1 MACLAVRPV
10 IACRHESARRS
21 GVRVTLT
28 KKIMVITTGGTI
40 GSILQAG
47 QVAVE
52 ASATKIADEI
62 DAVKQRLGVDVEVIS
77 PVNKNSEV
85 LTPGDWVTVLA
96 SIRHA
101 CQQDC
106 DGIVVTHGTDTMA
119 YTVAAAVAF
128 RHLWNKKVCF
138 TGAFLSPDHPQ
149 SDTALSLS
157 AALEFAASPQ
167 PGQGVYVA
175 FRADADNREANILNG
190 IDIKPMG
197 FDDEV
202 FNSVYN
208 NVVTRYCPT
217 VGLAFDASV
226 TAPQQPTI
234 NDTGLPTKAAVAAA
248 QKKIAYLH
256 LYPGIDKD
264 LLRAVSAGKDV
275 VVLQL
280 YHSGTGPFGDE
291 YSDVIDHI
299 TACCDDTLF
308 LLGSFPAKH
317 ITTPYGSTYALMASG
332 GVLYRDLQS
341 HFLYVFALLAL
352 SSGKSQ
358 SDIRTL
364 LSGWEMLGTE
374 QSGDD

>member
-1 MACLAVRPV
+1 
-10 IACRHESARRS
+10 
-21 GVRVTLT
+21 
-28 KKIMVITTGGTI
+28 MVITTGGTI
-40 GSILQAG
+40 GSILQSG

-52 ASATKIADEI
+52 ASASKIADEI
-62 DAVKQRLGVDVEVIS
+62 DAVKQRLGLDVEVIS
-77 PVNKNSEV
+77 PINKNSEV

-128 RHLWNKKVCF
+128 SHLWNKKICF
-138 TGAFLSPDHPQ
+138 TGAFLSPDHPR

-157 AALEFAASPQ
+157 AALEFAASSQ
-167 PGQGVYVA
+167 PEQGVYVA
-175 FRADADNREANILNG
+175 FRSDADNREAKILSG
-190 IDIKPMG
+190 IELKPMG
-197 FDDEV
+197 FDDAV
-202 FNSVYN
+202 FHSQYN
-208 NVVTRYCPT
+208 AVVSRYCPA
-217 VGLAFDASV
+217 VGLACEAPLTAPTQPVVCDAS
-226 TAPQQPTI
+226 
-234 NDTGLPTKAAVAAA
+234 LPTKTAVAAT

-256 LYPGIDKD
+256 LYPGLDKG
-264 LLRAVSAGKDV
+264 LLRAVSADKDV

-280 YHSGTGPFGDE
+280 YHSGTGPFGEE

-317 ITTPYGSTYALMASG
+317 ITTPYGSTHALMASG

-358 SDIRTL
+358 TDIRSL
-364 LSGWEMLGTE
+364 LSGWEV
-374 QSGDD
+374 SC

>member
-1 MACLAVRPV
+1 MACLTARPV
-10 IACRHESARRS
+10 IACRHESARLN
-21 GVRVTLT
+21 GVSVTLT

-40 GSILQAG
+40 GSILKSDH
-47 QVAVE
+47 VAVE
-52 ASATKIADEI
+52 ASASKIAAEI
-62 DAVKQRLGVDVEVIS
+62 EAVKQKLGFEVEVVS
-77 PVNKNSEV
+77 PINKNSEV
-85 LTPGDWVTVLA
+85 LSPADWIVVLN
-96 SIRHA
+96 SIEDG
-101 CQQDC
+101 CNSDC

-128 RHLWNKKVCF
+128 RRLWNKKVCF
-138 TGAFLSPDHPQ
+138 TGAFLSPDHPR

-175 FRADADNREANILNG
+175 FRSDADNREAKILNG

-197 FDDEV
+197 FDDAV
-202 FNSVYN
+202 FHSLYDA
-208 NVVTRYCPT
+208 VVSRYCPT
-217 VGLAFDASV
+217 AGLSDDALSGPECV
-226 TAPQQPTI
+226 PAQSPALDQTE
-234 NDTGLPTKAAVAAA
+234 LPSEVAVAAA

-256 LYPGIDKD
+256 VYPGIDKA
-264 LLRAVSAGKDV
+264 LLQAVSAGKDV

-317 ITTPYGSTYALMASG
+317 ITTPYGSTHALMASG
-332 GVLYRDLQS
+332 GALYRDLQS

-352 SSGKSQ
+352 SSGNSQ

-364 LSGWEMLGTE
+364 LSGWEMRC
-374 QSGDD
+374 